1 MFFLTLPIRLLL
13 EVYRREKSVC
23 FVEKYLILA
32 PWAIQGI
39 YSFIV
44 KEESERDLT
53 NFLIL
58 PFLLWRMLHNQIWIS
73 LSRYRNAKGGNLL
86 VDKSLEFEQVDR
98 EQNCGIVYYLF
109 SSMRISLLVTIH
121 SRYHSHHHS
130 SIVTEPMTSVTHLFA
145 KHIAYFMLFT
155 IPLATIIFT
164 GTASLASVFG
174 YVTYIDLMNN
184 MGHCNFEFIP
194 KWLFSIF
201 PQLKYLMYTPS

>member
-98 EQNCGIVYYLF
+98 EQNWDDI
-109 SSMRISLLVTIH
+109 SNITQWNRILPIQQHENFFT
-121 SRYHSHHHS
+121 RYHSLSLPFSPPFLNCHRAYDFCHS
-130 SIVTEPMTSVTHLFA
+130 SICQAH
-145 KHIAYFMLFT
+145 
-155 IPLATIIFT
+155 
-164 GTASLASVFG
+164 
-174 YVTYIDLMNN
+174 
-184 MGHCNFEFIP
+184 
-194 KWLFSIF
+194 SIF
-201 PQLKYLMYTPS
+201 YALHNTIGDYHFYRNCFFGFRFWLCYLHRLDEQHGSL